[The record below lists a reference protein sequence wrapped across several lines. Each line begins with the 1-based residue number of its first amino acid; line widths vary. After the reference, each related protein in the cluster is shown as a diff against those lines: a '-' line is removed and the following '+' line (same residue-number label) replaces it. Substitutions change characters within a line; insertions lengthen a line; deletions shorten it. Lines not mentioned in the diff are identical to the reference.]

1 MRLDK
6 DFFKEWKGIISTVD
20 KTDIPLECINKII
33 LKLSH
38 RRQKTLNVLKLKNQG
53 RDLDEIEEIFKSF
66 LDQHYDDIQ
75 DVNFVL
81 DIETVAAII
90 QPETDKLLDGL

>member
-1 MRLDK
+1 MHLNKQRFSD
-6 DFFKEWKGIISTVD
+6 WKNIISDVD

-33 LKLSH
+33 LKLFNKK
-38 RRQKTLNVLKLKNQG
+38 QKTLNILKLRNQG
-53 RDLDEIEEIFKSF
+53 MDHDDIEKIFKSF
-66 LDQHYDDIQ
+66 LNQHHDEIY

-81 DIETVAAII
+81 DIESVAAIV